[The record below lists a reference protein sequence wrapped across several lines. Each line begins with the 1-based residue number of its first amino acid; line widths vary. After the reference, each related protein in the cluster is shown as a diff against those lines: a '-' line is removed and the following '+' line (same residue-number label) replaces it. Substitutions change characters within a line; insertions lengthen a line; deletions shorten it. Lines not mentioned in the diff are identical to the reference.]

1 MPMLDE
7 RVLGGMRIAPRATA
21 IVDGERSLPW
31 RDLDRISGER
41 ADGLIRAGVAPGDR
55 VVVAGPNSIE
65 TVVAL
70 LAVLRAGAVA
80 VPMPGEIRRPRL
92 SAVIADA
99 RPRAIIAPGGILE
112 LAGELRTPGPGD
124 RRPLGIPLGAEFA
137 ADPAGAPRSHVARI
151 ARTARDRGAIDAD
164 LAALLYTSGSMGEP
178 KGVMLTHA
186 NLENTT
192 GVIASYLGLGADD
205 RVAIP
210 VPIVFSYGLA
220 QLLAALRVGA
230 TVILERSFVYPFELL
245 RRVER
250 HAASVLVSV
259 PTLAARLVDLLPR
272 LAATHPV
279 ELGALRAV
287 TNAAAALPPTHAR
300 RLAELLPRTD
310 LHLMYGQT
318 ECTRAASLDP
328 GLVASHPDSV
338 GRAIPNCDAFL
349 VDAEGRRLPP
359 GGEGEL
365 VVRGANVALGYWNR
379 PGETARRF
387 VAGELPGSRVLRTGD
402 RFRTDDG
409 GLLHFVAREDDIFK
423 CRGEKVAPP
432 AVESALC
439 AIEGVVEALVAG
451 VAHEDD
457 GTAIR
462 AAVVIRRDSG
472 LDETRIRA
480 ALRSRL
486 EPALM
491 PRFLEIR
498 TELPRGDSGKASRRA
513 LEAQAPSSSLA

>member
-7 RVLGGMRIAPRATA
+7 RVLACTRIAPRATA
-21 IVDGERSLPW
+21 LHDGERTITW
-31 RDLDRISGER
+31 RELDVLSAAR
-41 ADGLIRAGVAPGDR
+41 AQELECAGIARGDR
-55 VVVAGPNSIE
+55 VAVAGANSTG
-65 TVVAL
+65 TVVAM

-80 VPMPGEIRRPRL
+80 VPIPADIRAPRL
-92 SAVIADA
+92 AAILGDA
-99 RPRAIIAPGGILE
+99 RPRAIIAPAPILE
-112 LAGELRTPGPGD
+112 MTGELRTGD
-124 RRPLGIPLGAEFA
+124 GARELHAIALGTEFA
-137 ADPAGAPRSHVARI
+137 DPPRGAPLTGVARPNPC
-151 ARTARDRGAIDAD
+151 ARDRGAIDAD
-164 LAALLYTSGSMGEP
+164 LAAILYTSGSTGEP

-192 GVIASYLGLGADD
+192 GAIATYLSLGADD

-245 RRVER
+245 RRIER

-272 LAATHPV
+272 LAGTHPV

-287 TNAAAALPPTHAR
+287 TNAAAALPPAHAR
-300 RLAELLPRTD
+300 RLAELLPRAD

-328 GLVASHPDSV
+328 ALVASHPSSV
-338 GRAIPNCDAFL
+338 GRAIPNCEAYI
-349 VDAEGRRLPP
+349 VDANGRRLPH
-359 GGEGEL
+359 GSEGEL

-379 PGETARRF
+379 PEETARRF

-402 RFRTDDG
+402 RFRTDAE
-409 GLLHFVAREDDIFK
+409 GLLHFVAREDDLFK
-423 CRGEKVAPP
+423 CRGEKVAPS
-432 AVESALC
+432 AVEA
-439 AIEGVVEALVAG
+439 AICSIDGVVEALVAG
-451 VAHEDD
+451 VAHEED
-457 GTAIR
+457 GTAVR
-462 AAVVIRRDSG
+462 AVVVVRRDAE
-472 LDETRIRA
+472 LDEPRLRA
-480 ALRSRL
+480 QLRARL

-491 PRFLEIR
+491 PRFVEIR
-498 TELPRGDSGKASRRA
+498 DDLPRGDSGKASRRA
-513 LEAQAPSSSLA
+513 LAAQAPSSSVA